1 MRRVCRLVD
10 AYLASER
17 ESEEEVQ
24 DAVRQSAAPG
34 MLQINF
40 VALDQEVRI
49 LGAPVEDDPDQMILD
64 HRDGR
69 VGDVALLL
77 RQACVQVFVE
87 TRAQLLDDDGRVG
100 DLLAVQLDE
109 WQLSLL

>member
-1 MRRVCRLVD
+1 MSAVD
-10 AYLASER
+10 AYLASEC

-24 DAVRQSAAPG
+24 DAVWQSAAPSV
-34 MLQINF
+34 LQINF
-40 VALDQEVRI
+40 VSLDQKVRV
-49 LGAPVEDDPDQMILD
+49 LGAPVEDDPNQMILD
-64 HRDGR
+64 HRNGC

-77 RQACVQVFVE
+77 CQACVQVFVE